1 MRRTASGLW
10 LEPKHV
16 PLAHPMRADQSVVVR
31 RTTRR
36 SALITWTGMGGKRSH
51 RGKRRMKNTKFE
63 IMGGPR
69 LRDRPPT
76 RNRCFLTT
84 GWRAKSRFA
93 PAAAA
98 CGLHSLSVLPSR
110 RRDVAL
116 DAAELRSKTVRTA
129 PPDANR
135 PAPGE
140 SARLKTRL
148 DSSAMAC
155 RDLER
160 AGSSARGMT
169 SGRRSGN
176 GGEQPMARDGPLRG
190 GAGAWSRA
198 GARLGHR
205 PVPVSRSSVMAPTR

>member
-36 SALITWTGMGGKRSH
+36 SALITWTGMGSERSH
-51 RGKRRMKNTKFE
+51 RGKQRIKNTKFE

-110 RRDVAL
+110 HRDVAL

-140 SARLKTRL
+140 SARPKT
-148 DSSAMAC
+148 
-155 RDLER
+155 
-160 AGSSARGMT
+160 
-169 SGRRSGN
+169 
-176 GGEQPMARDGPLRG
+176 P
-190 GAGAWSRA
+190 
-198 GARLGHR
+198 LGHR
-205 PVPVSRSSVMAPTR
+205 SRLAGILSGRGPSPRRNDVRPAFWQRRRATGGSGRPAQGWRGCLEPSWR